1 MISPCHQADKIVT
14 ELVEFD
20 STRRTESMAPFLNQQ
35 FDVDIKVFEG
45 DQILAEN
52 NNLLGYF
59 TLSNILF
66 TSDKLPQIEI
76 TFDIDVNGILHV
88 TAVEKTSQKENK
100 ITVTN
105 NKGRLSKLDIENLI
119 KNFEKYDLEDNKE
132 CERISAKNSL
142 ETYCYTIKERINNEN
157 LARQINA
164 DQKKKI
170 NDSIEDIIEWLDAN
184 KVKRLCSRFFLLLFI
199 RFSDC
204 RKRRI

>member
-1 MISPCHQADKIVT
+1 
-14 ELVEFD
+14 
-20 STRRTESMAPFLNQQ
+20 MAPFLNQQ

-45 DQILAEN
+45 EQILAEN

-66 TSDKLPQIEI
+66 TSNKMPQIEI
-76 TFDIDVNGILHV
+76 TFDIDVNGILNV
-88 TAVEKTSQKENK
+88 SAVEKTSQKENK

-119 KNFEKYDLEDNKE
+119 NNFEKYDLKDKKE
-132 CERISAKNSL
+132 YERISAKNSL
-142 ETYCYTIKERINNEN
+142 ETYCYNIKERINNQN
-157 LARQINA
+157 LTRQIDAN
-164 DQKKKI
+164 QKKKI

-184 KVKRLCSRFFLLLFI
+184 KVKRIFLCFFSLLFI